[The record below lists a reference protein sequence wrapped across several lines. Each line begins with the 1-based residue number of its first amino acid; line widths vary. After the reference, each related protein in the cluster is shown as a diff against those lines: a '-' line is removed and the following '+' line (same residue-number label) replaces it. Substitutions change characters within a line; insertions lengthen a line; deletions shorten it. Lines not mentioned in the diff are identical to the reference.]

1 MKAKYNKSD
10 ADGAREG
17 KTDAD
22 SVREQARITFC
33 KQVRTDLC
41 IISLPMYGTSTTG
54 TLVLCIDAHVCIEK
68 IDYKTGT
75 LFLYSKSTG
84 AFYVGIGFFSI
95 RSAE

>member
-33 KQVRTDLC
+33 KHVRIYVCMKMIRKTLQPKLNDLA
-41 IISLPMYGTSTTG
+41 ISPEYFCCDSY
-54 TLVLCIDAHVCIEK
+54 IDAVHV
-68 IDYKTGT
+68 
-75 LFLYSKSTG
+75 
-84 AFYVGIGFFSI
+84 
-95 RSAE
+95 

>member
-1 MKAKYNKSD
+1 MILSSDYDDKSN
-10 ADGAREG
+10 
-17 KTDAD
+17 
-22 SVREQARITFC
+22 ITYY
-33 KQVRTDLC
+33 LAAG
-41 IISLPMYGTSTTG
+41 SNTG
-54 TLVLCIDAHVCIEK
+54 TRILCIDAHVCIEK